1 MKHLLVTTIAAVV
14 LVGCGRIKGEYLFY
28 AALEGRTK
36 DVQIFLD
43 NGANA
48 DAEIW
53 LQKDLPWDK
62 GFGSTTPLHVAKT
75 KEIAQL
81 LVMRGANI
89 EAIVKTGKKS
99 AGFGQKGP
107 YGYDFTTGDTP
118 LHTHAVEG
126 RKEVVKILINA
137 GANLNAKNIFDQ
149 TPLDRAILNDHT
161 RTADLLRKHGGKTSE
176 ELKKNI
182 TRQNLTLQHPRTN
195 D

>member
-1 MKHLLVTTIAAVV
+1 MKHLLLTIIAAVV

-36 DVQIFLD
+36 DVQICLD

-137 GANLNAKNIFDQ
+137 GANLNAKNTFDQ
-149 TPLDRAILNDHT
+149 TPLDMARNQPEIV
-161 RTADLLRKHGGKTSE
+161 DLLRKHGAKTGE
-176 ELKKNI
+176 ELKAEGK
-182 TRQNLTLQHPRTN
+182 
-195 D
+195 